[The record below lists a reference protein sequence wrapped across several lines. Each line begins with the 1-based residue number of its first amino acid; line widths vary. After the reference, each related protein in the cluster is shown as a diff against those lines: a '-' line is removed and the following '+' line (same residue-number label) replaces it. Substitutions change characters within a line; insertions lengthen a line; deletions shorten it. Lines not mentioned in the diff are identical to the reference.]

1 MLEQV
6 KAASWQNFKDYND
19 FVSKANV
26 TIITWL
32 EELVEARAKEDLK
45 KQSMSKKKKRATY
58 EVDEQDENAP
68 RTKKSHR
75 GPIVTTLR
83 HRAHT
88 IINSK
93 RQSSSKHQ
101 LTIWHHYGRSFH

>member
-58 EVDEQDENAP
+58 EVDEDHDEKAPLKLPP
-68 RTKKSHR
+68 RTNCDNFA
-75 GPIVTTLR
+75 P
-83 HRAHT
+83 
-88 IINSK
+88 
-93 RQSSSKHQ
+93 
-101 LTIWHHYGRSFH
+101 